1 MEKVT
6 YAKIMGL
13 ARDEN
18 NLPTFGYMKMEG
30 VQLRKETLATLMH
43 TTPDAVVML
52 TAEEYQAETDEK
64 CLEPGDTAWVVE
76 RDEKGCAYAVSGYMF
91 LAEACRYAIVSIYYI
106 SGATTAPQNLAGLA
120 WETAGG
126 KSSSLCVFPMADVF
140 TDQEKALEVLRSE
153 LEAAHE

>member
-1 MEKVT
+1 MEKAT

-18 NLPTFGYMKMEG
+18 NLPAFGYVKMAG

-64 CLEPGDTAWVVE
+64 CLEPGDDAWAVE
-76 RDEKGCAYAVSGYMF
+76 RDENGCAYDVSGYMF
-91 LAEACRYAIVSIYYI
+91 LAEVCGYALVSSYI
-106 SGATTAPQNLAGLA
+106 NAATTAPQNLAELTR
-120 WETAGG
+120 ETANGE
-126 KSSSLCVFPMADVF
+126 SSSLCVFPMADVF
-140 TDQEKALEVLRSE
+140 TDQEKALEILRSE
-153 LEAAHE
+153 LEAANE